1 MFCCAGGGAEM
12 EIKISSEEIL
22 SGDISQIKKVVD
34 DFIVYRQLALENEN
48 KIVLKFVG
56 FTTVDLSKKL
66 MEDRYKAWFRKLDA
80 EFPQLPF
87 FLNSASK
94 TLLFFMMGCVDYSIN
109 STSIVFNEP
118 EKIKFTKEKA
128 YRIKNFCFEHD
139 IDPTSAIERL
149 SLSEVSAKKPQTME
163 TYLNKFG
170 AIAFMTRERKVQ
182 VSILI
187 NEIPSD
193 MKIWGAFFVE
203 KECPQPFFS
212 VFLQF
217 NDDIVEYKAVVLTNA
232 AEIGDYCRQNPAVQ
246 TAIIIKTGENY
257 QSYPEIET
265 KIEILTMSGL
275 EEKRKEIFNADIKPQ
290 SSTENQPT
298 ENQETTENQEE
309 TNEASQDADNSLDET
324 LPLADETTDEPSA
337 VAEKTEENET
347 QREEVEE
354 KIPENETPEEKIARL
369 ERKIAQLQEKI
380 KQKDNIIEAYEEEIN
395 KKRSLKGFFKGFFK

>member
-1 MFCCAGGGAEM
+1 M

-56 FTTVDLSKKL
+56 FTSVDLSKKL

-109 STSIVFNEP
+109 STSIVFNEA

-128 YRIKNFCFEHD
+128 YKIRHFCTGHD
-139 IDPTSAIERL
+139 IDPTAAIERL
-149 SLSEVSAKKPQTME
+149 TLSEVSVKKPQSIE
-163 TYLNKFG
+163 TYLNKYG
-170 AIAFMTRERKVQ
+170 AVAFMTRERKVQ
-182 VSILI
+182 ISILI
-187 NEIPSD
+187 EEIPSD

-212 VFLQF
+212 IFLQL

-232 AEIGDYCRQNPAVQ
+232 AEIGDCCRKNPAVQ

-257 QSYPEIET
+257 QSYPELET
-265 KIEILTMSGL
+265 KIEILAMSGL
-275 EEKRKEIFNADIKPQ
+275 EKKRKEIFNADIKPQ
-290 SSTENQPT
+290 NNTENQPANQEIP
-298 ENQETTENQEE
+298 ENQEPD
-309 TNEASQDADNSLDET
+309 EAPQDDDNSLDET

-337 VAEKTEENET
+337 AAEKTENET
-347 QREEVEE
+347 QCEEVEE

-380 KQKDNIIEAYEEEIN
+380 RQKDNIIEAYEEEIN